1 MNMGTMFLKRRHGIN
16 HNEQRCT
23 MSMQYVY
30 CSLGRF
36 WYWLVDY
43 TILFRYLHRAT
54 NVCTIDGLIQVMADS
69 I

>member
-1 MNMGTMFLKRRHGIN
+1 MNIRTIFLKRRHGKN
-16 HNEQRCT
+16 HNEKLCT

-36 WYWLVDY
+36 LYWLVDY
-43 TILFRYLHRAT
+43 MMIFRYIHRAT